1 MYHTPIQYVHIWLHT
16 VESGLLC
23 CVYAEEKLKG
33 KGPVESEGFMNA
45 LSSQAA
51 KMKEK
56 KRKVSKVRCP
66 HYVSTHQYIAHTHT
80 HTHTEHVPEAF

>member
-1 MYHTPIQYVHIWLHT
+1 MYIHVYVSHYTCI
-16 VESGLLC
+16 
-23 CVYAEEKLKG
+23 EERGKG

-56 KRKVSKVRCP
+56 KRKVSKVNP
-66 HYVSTHQYIAHTHT
+66 TQLLLPLPLYIITYTSYSYMYVHTS
-80 HTHTEHVPEAF
+80 